1 MLAMWILQPLLL
13 LGAASAAI
21 PPFPPHLVG
30 NASAVAALLERVVP
44 GASAHFEF
52 EIVPAAAA
60 GAKNAFAIADTRDG
74 KIKIT
79 GTTASELT
87 GGLGVSDSW
96 MPRYPT
102 RPQKIFG
109 KSARVCSPKTPLKW
123 SITLSCAP
131 KDRRRPLCCCWSRR
145 PR

>member
-60 GAKNAFAIADTRDG
+60 GAKNPLPSRTPA
-74 KIKIT
+74 
-79 GTTASELT
+79 TARS
-87 GGLGVSDSW
+87 
-96 MPRYPT
+96 R
-102 RPQKIFG
+102 
-109 KSARVCSPKTPLKW
+109 SP
-123 SITLSCAP
+123 A
-131 KDRRRPLCCCWSRR
+131 RRRPS
-145 PR
+145 